1 MSIQLILYPQDYQGI
16 FQSNSSVI
24 TTNLVADGNRFNSIQ
39 THAGYS
45 SSAND
50 PAFDSVTND
59 TPISNWKKFRSQGSS
74 SYADV
79 DYPIKIAGIVPKLRF
94 RAASGGSNSSSGIY
108 QRINN
113 LVVGATYQL
122 KFRIVNAATG
132 GFIFIGANGYGNNL
146 GGVGVTA
153 ISTTGTGYKT
163 FDFTAVNSSEDLIID
178 YQNDGSDYIDIRRI
192 TIKGAGA
199 SPPVI
204 LTDLQDGQVICDTYE
219 DEDIPLSL
227 SIDNFKNVAEK
238 TQSYSKDFNLPA
250 TKRNNRIF
258 TQIFEITNS
267 LEIDGAAVQ
276 GTFNPYVQT
285 KCVLKQDGYI
295 LFEGFLRLIDIV
307 NKESETSYNVNL
319 YSESIALKDI
329 LENKVLSDL
338 DLDELEHDYN
348 KTNIKASWDSTGLTL
363 TNPLATNS
371 FAYKSALGVNNT
383 DVIKYP
389 FVDWT
394 GNISLTAPVGSNAVD
409 GNPVLNKLEDAFRPF
424 INCKYLFDKIMN
436 DAGFTYTSDFLNG
449 LNLNTGDVEFEKLFM
464 DFNFTGE
471 VPSDTLQ
478 GTYNQQVIA
487 TTNNYSATSFK
498 NVKLTYNE
506 YSTNVGWD
514 DTNDKFVGQS
524 DNSGYR
530 IDYYLRFDCLVSD
543 TFTWRAVKKD
553 SSGNETDV
561 YDLSVSSHSF
571 SIVPGTVLA
580 IGTVFTTLDTN
591 ETLEFQFKSGAANSF
606 RQTNSTNP
614 LISSSINVTV
624 GLTTVIDSYLLN
636 TKRGDIGQ
644 WEYVKAFFTMFN
656 LISMPDVNDGKN
668 IKIEPY
674 NKIFFND
681 TAGLSLVDR
690 NIKHD
695 WTDKVDATE
704 IKLTPL
710 DLKKKTTFKYEE
722 DDEDYPFTLYKN
734 GTGGTL
740 YGSKVF
746 DAVHLFGFTLLSEE
760 EEITASPFAATVV
773 KPIFDKFPDFIIPA
787 IYSSND
793 DQSEFEGFDNAPR
806 ILFDNGKKQSTD
818 SYYIPAQ
825 NGLTSE
831 NQTYFGQFTH
841 LSEVSPT
848 NVDTSDINFQSTQ
861 LINPVGN
868 PYIPVNNLFN
878 LYWQPY
884 YNELYNSDTRIM
896 TLKVNLNAAD
906 INTFKFDEKVMIQ
919 NRAFRVN
926 KIEYKPNDL
935 STVEF
940 ILIP

>member
-59 TPISNWKKFRSQGSS
+59 TPISNWKKFRSQGSGS
-74 SYADV
+74 FADV

-94 RAASGGSNSSSGIY
+94 RAALGGSNSSSGIY

-146 GGVGVTA
+146 GGGGVTA

-163 FDFTAVNSSEDLIID
+163 FDFTAFNSSEDLIID

-192 TIKGAGA
+192 SIKGAGA
-199 SPPVI
+199 TPPVV

-227 SIDNFKNVAEK
+227 SIDNFKNIVEK

-307 NKESETSYNVNL
+307 NKENETSYNVNL

-371 FAYKSALGVNNT
+371 FAYKSSLGVNNT

-606 RQTNSTNP
+606 KQTNNTNP

-848 NVDTSDINFQSTQ
+848 TVDTSDINFQSTQ

-906 INTFKFDEKVMIQ
+906 INTFSFDEKVMIQ

>member
-59 TPISNWKKFRSQGSS
+59 TPISNWKKFRSQGSGS
-74 SYADV
+74 FADV
-79 DYPIKIAGIVPKLRF
+79 DYPIKITGIVPKLRF

-146 GGVGVTA
+146 GGGGVTA
-153 ISTTGTGYKT
+153 ISTNTTGYKT

-199 SPPVI
+199 SPPVV

-227 SIDNFKNVAEK
+227 SIDNFKNIAEK

-307 NKESETSYNVNL
+307 NKENETSYNVNL

-363 TNPLATNS
+363 SNPLATNS

-561 YDLSVSSHSF
+561 YDLSTSSHSF
-571 SIVPGTVLA
+571 TLVSGTVLA

-591 ETLEFQFKSGAANSF
+591 ETLELQFKSGAANSF

-695 WTDKVDATE
+695 WTEKVDSTE

-760 EEITASPFAATVV
+760 EEITASPFAATVI

-848 NVDTSDINFQSTQ
+848 TVDTSDINFQSTQ

-906 INTFKFDEKVMIQ
+906 INTFSFDEKVMIQ

>member
-74 SYADV
+74 SFADV
-79 DYPIKIAGIVPKLRF
+79 DYPIKITGIVPKLRF
-94 RAASGGSNSSSGIY
+94 RAASGGANSSSGVY

-146 GGVGVTA
+146 GGGGITA
-153 ISTTGTGYKT
+153 ISTNTTGYKT

-192 TIKGAGA
+192 SIKGAGA
-199 SPPVI
+199 TPPVV

-267 LEIDGAAVQ
+267 LEIDGASVQ

-348 KTNIKASWDSTGLTL
+348 KTNIKASWDTTGLTL
-363 TNPLATNS
+363 SNPLATNS
-371 FAYKSALGVNNT
+371 FAYKSSLGVNNT

-449 LNLNTGDVEFEKLFM
+449 LNLNTEDVEFEKLFM

-543 TFTWRAVKKD
+543 VFTWRVVKKD

-561 YDLSVSSHSF
+561 YDLSTSSHSF
-571 SIVPGTVLA
+571 TLVPGTVLA

-591 ETLEFQFKSGAANSF
+591 ETLEFQFKSGSANSF

-614 LISSSINVTV
+614 LISSNINVTV
-624 GLTTVIDSYLLN
+624 GLTTVIDSFLLN

-695 WTDKVDATE
+695 WTNKVDATE

-906 INTFKFDEKVMIQ
+906 INTFSFDEKVMIQ

>member
-146 GGVGVTA
+146 GGGGVTA
-153 ISTTGTGYKT
+153 ISTNTTGFKT

-199 SPPVI
+199 TPPIV

>member
-1 MSIQLILYPQDYQGI
+1 M
-16 FQSNSSVI
+16 
-24 TTNLVADGNRFNSIQ
+24 LV
-39 THAGYS
+39 
-45 SSAND
+45 
-50 PAFDSVTND
+50 
-59 TPISNWKKFRSQGSS
+59 
-74 SYADV
+74 
-79 DYPIKIAGIVPKLRF
+79 
-94 RAASGGSNSSSGIY
+94 
-108 QRINN
+108 
-113 LVVGATYQL
+113 
-122 KFRIVNAATG
+122 
-132 GFIFIGANGYGNNL
+132 
-146 GGVGVTA
+146 
-153 ISTTGTGYKT
+153 
-163 FDFTAVNSSEDLIID
+163 
-178 YQNDGSDYIDIRRI
+178 
-192 TIKGAGA
+192 
-199 SPPVI
+199 PPVV

-591 ETLEFQFKSGAANSF
+591 ETLEFQFKSGTANSF

-624 GLTTVIDSYLLN
+624 GLTTVIDSFLLN

-746 DAVHLFGFTLLSEE
+746 DAIHLFGFTLLSEE

-773 KPIFDKFPDFIIPA
+773 KPLFDKFPDFIIPA

-841 LSEVSPT
+841 LSEVSP
-848 NVDTSDINFQSTQ
+848 
-861 LINPVGN
+861 
-868 PYIPVNNLFN
+868 
-878 LYWQPY
+878 
-884 YNELYNSDTRIM
+884 YNC
-896 TLKVNLNAAD
+896 
-906 INTFKFDEKVMIQ
+906 
-919 NRAFRVN
+919 
-926 KIEYKPNDL
+926 
-935 STVEF
+935 
-940 ILIP
+940 